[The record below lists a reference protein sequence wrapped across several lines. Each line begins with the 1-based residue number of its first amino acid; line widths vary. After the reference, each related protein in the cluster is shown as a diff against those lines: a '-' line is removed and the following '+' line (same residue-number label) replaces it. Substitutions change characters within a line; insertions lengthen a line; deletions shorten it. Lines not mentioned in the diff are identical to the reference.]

1 MYIYTHII
9 FKILH
14 LKHKIFENYKLL
26 FSIMVYD
33 KMLGHLL
40 TLKYM
45 SKPFF
50 HLYITF
56 TSPYFLLE
64 LYSFC
69 KVSLLLSNHPTTLWN
84 KCVHKLKY

>member
-1 MYIYTHII
+1 M
-9 FKILH
+9 LH
-14 LKHKIFENYKLL
+14 LKHKIFKNYKLL

-50 HLYITF
+50 HLNITF

-64 LYSFC
+64 LYSFHT
-69 KVSLLLSNHPTTLWN
+69 VSLLLSSHPTILWN
-84 KCVHKLKY
+84 KNVYKLKY